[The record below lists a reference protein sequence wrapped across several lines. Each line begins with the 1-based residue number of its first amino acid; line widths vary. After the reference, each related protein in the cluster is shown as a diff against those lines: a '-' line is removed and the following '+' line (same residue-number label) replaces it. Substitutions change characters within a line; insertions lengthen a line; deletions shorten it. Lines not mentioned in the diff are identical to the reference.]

1 MIKLYIFEI
10 VMTLEFVMFGYILG
24 AVWSL
29 NISNLRKMIPIAI
42 AVQSPLIGFIW
53 YLVEFGLDKREKK
66 KKAKEDRR
74 RRKEEEKMKKQKEME
89 RQKE

>member
-66 KKAKEDRR
+66 KKAKEDKR
-74 RRKEEEKMKKQKEME
+74 RRKMEKENQEKKLINP
-89 RQKE
+89 